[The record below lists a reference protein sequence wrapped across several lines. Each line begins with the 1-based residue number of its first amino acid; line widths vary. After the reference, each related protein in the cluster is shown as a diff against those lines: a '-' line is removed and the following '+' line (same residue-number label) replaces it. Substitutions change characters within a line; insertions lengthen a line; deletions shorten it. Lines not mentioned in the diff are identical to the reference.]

1 MYKIFLIITSLF
13 IMSCSSKR
21 MTLSVKCDNIEK
33 VLVTDL
39 VAEKEWSIN
48 NVSQICPLFDQY
60 LSTAKKDL
68 FKFKAVYTLSFSY
81 EGEKWLVLVN
91 ANHVKISGI
100 TYVLSGNLENYIRNG
115 LLKKQAAQKD

>member
-1 MYKIFLIITSLF
+1 
-13 IMSCSSKR
+13 MSCSSKR

-33 VLVTDL
+33 FLVTDL
-39 VAEKEWSIN
+39 VAEKELIIN